1 MADNLASDKPA
12 LELVQDE
19 VRHSWVGPDDR
30 MAAGAYLMLMEQGGQ
45 ALAHLVGLNDGFGS
59 SGWSDRPLLALRAAT
74 LSVAA
79 RPKLRTALRVDVSIT
94 DLSDDRVDIA
104 LDIFDNDAEEKVATG
119 TLGLVP
125 QLSGRSVALPEEA
138 KAALQRL
145 QDSYR

>member
-1 MADNLASDKPA
+1 MADNLAADKPT

-30 MAAGAYLMLMEQGGQ
+30 MAAGAYMMLMEQSGQ

-59 SGWSDRPLLALRAAT
+59 SGWSDRPLLALTEAALT
-74 LSVAA
+74 VAG

-94 DLSDDRVDIA
+94 GLSDDRVDIA
-104 LDIFDNDAEEKVATG
+104 LDIFDNDAEEKVASG

-125 QLSGRSVALPEEA
+125 RLSDRPVTLPEEA